1 MTSGTLRDTLDI
13 SGELGPFLPLTLSV
27 ALTCCLDDHELYEV
41 LRRVHLIRGDETSEE
56 KLSNPFMDLN
66 SFVAIE

>member
-1 MTSGTLRDTLDI
+1 M
-13 SGELGPFLPLTLSV
+13 
-27 ALTCCLDDHELYEV
+27 CCLDDHELYEV

-56 KLSNPFMDLN
+56 KSSNPFMDLN